1 MAIERERNCDPVPH
15 DFVYVVHAL
24 NAVAAQWI
32 EHGPWLHGF
41 VSAPCGH
48 FLPPFSGWRNLRVRL
63 EKPAAHEVLH
73 VLQDDHAKM
82 TQGMAHECLLHC
94 RVSAECG
101 HT

>member
-1 MAIERERNCDPVPH
+1 VH
-15 DFVYVVHAL
+15 VVHAL

-32 EHGPWLHGF
+32 GHGPWLHGF